1 MSNIKINVVNWYLDL
16 THLLLF
22 PLNEFLCRRPS
33 KRTNRWCIR
42 YNIKYLQYKIGKLD
56 LPITFFI
63 SVNVFWDMKITFL
76 TLFFHFAETET
87 YPLFADTELQSFGL
101 LVSNRV
107 AVICCQ
113 NVRQETTTKA
123 DLLYHRL
130 VVKSSGWMNSFWK
143 TMFPWCSRRAQSE
156 ICFSGEGMCGRTKIL
171 LSPQSTNENLGFN
184 WEKEREQR
192 IPTKIVRE
200 IKWLLYSSLRV
211 SWWDFYQCCRHF
223 MVFLDWNSQ
232 ILTD

>member
-22 PLNEFLCRRPS
+22 PLNEVLCRRPS
-33 KRTNRWCIR
+33 KWTNRWCIS

-87 YPLFADTELQSFGL
+87 CPLFADTELQSFGL
-101 LVSNRV
+101 LVSNRA

-130 VVKSSGWMNSFWK
+130 VVK
-143 TMFPWCSRRAQSE
+143 RAQAEWIAFEKRCSLDAH
-156 ICFSGEGMCGRTKIL
+156 GELSKRFVSPVRACVVGQRFYCHHKALMKIWGLIGRKKE
-171 LSPQSTNENLGFN
+171 SSTF
-184 WEKEREQR
+184 
-192 IPTKIVRE
+192 
-200 IKWLLYSSLRV
+200 LRK
-211 SWWDFYQCCRHF
+211 
-223 MVFLDWNSQ
+223 
-232 ILTD
+232 